1 MLSPQ
6 WFYSYFALN
15 DFLDCKVYVSVA
27 RKDKDRF
34 LISGDLF
41 FWEPFFTPS
50 ENYNH
55 IDAIKSTDGLM
66 HAWVLAEKGQ
76 NSTFDKTPM
85 QLHFMDDNSVDWRK
99 SHKDF
104 CSTDRPILRKTKNSK
119 YVLPFLSDHY
129 EYLGSF

>member
-1 MLSPQ
+1 
-6 WFYSYFALN
+6 
-15 DFLDCKVYVSVA
+15 
-27 RKDKDRF
+27 
-34 LISGDLF
+34 
-41 FWEPFFTPS
+41 
-50 ENYNH
+50 
-55 IDAIKSTDGLM
+55 M

-99 SHKDF
+99 SHKEF

-129 EYLGSF
+129 EYLGSFRSPHPQPKAAIFDSLYRGWT